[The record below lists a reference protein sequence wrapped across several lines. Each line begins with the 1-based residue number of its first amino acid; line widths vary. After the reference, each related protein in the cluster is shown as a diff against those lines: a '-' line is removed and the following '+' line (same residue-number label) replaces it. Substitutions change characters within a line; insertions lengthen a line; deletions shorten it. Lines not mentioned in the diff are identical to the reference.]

1 MKPTRAIKFLFL
13 CLFFVTPLLF
23 TTLNSELF
31 EMPKMFFVYI
41 LSILIT
47 SLHLINV
54 INFRQPLFKRS
65 ALDIPL
71 LLFLGS
77 QIISTIIS
85 VDPHTSIFGYYS
97 RLNGGL
103 LSIISYAIL
112 YWILVAYLDLPFK
125 KTIIK
130 YALLSGVLV
139 AIYGIL
145 EHFGIDKNVWIQD
158 VQDRVFSTF
167 GQPNWLA
174 AYLCIL
180 LPLCFFRSNN
190 KKQNNFYLFC
200 ILLFSTCLIFTK
212 SKTGILAA
220 LISLPFC
227 LNKKNYYYFFIVI
240 ALAGF
245 FFLNK
250 KPASPTPPTLNI
262 TASQDIRKIVW
273 IGAIDLY
280 KKYPVF
286 GTGVESFA
294 YTYYW
299 TRPAAHN
306 LTSEWEFLYNKA
318 HNEYINYLAT
328 TGTVGFLAYLLL
340 IITSLINF
348 INPPAGGK
356 HFFLLAAYIS
366 ILITNFSGFSVVMI
380 SLFFYLLPALAN
392 EK

>member
-1 MKPTRAIKFLFL
+1 
-13 CLFFVTPLLF
+13 
-23 TTLNSELF
+23 
-31 EMPKMFFVYI
+31 MFFVYF
-41 LSILIT
+41 LTILIT
-47 SLHLINV
+47 GLHLINV
-54 INFRQPLFKRS
+54 LNNQQILFKRS
-65 ALDIPL
+65 PLDIPL
-71 LLFLGS
+71 LIFISS
-77 QIISTIIS
+77 QIISTFIS

-103 LSIISYAIL
+103 LSIVSYALL
-112 YWILVAYLDLPFK
+112 YWILVAYLDLSFK

-130 YALLSGVLV
+130 YTLLSGVLV

-145 EHFGIDKNVWIQD
+145 EHFGIDQNVWIQD
-158 VQDRVFSTF
+158 VQNRVFSTF

-180 LPLCFFRSNN
+180 LPLCFYHPQKN
-190 KKQNNFYLFC
+190 KPNFFYLFC
-200 ILLFSTCLIFTK
+200 ILIFSTCLIFTK

-220 LISLPFC
+220 LISIPFC
-227 LNKKNYYYFFIVI
+227 LNKKNFYYFFII
-240 ALAGF
+240 LALAAF
-245 FFLNK
+245 FFFNK
-250 KPASPTPPTLNI
+250 KPDTPTAPTLNI

-273 IGAIDLY
+273 TGAIDLY

-299 TRPAAHN
+299 TRPASHN

-328 TGTVGFLAYLLL
+328 TGTVGFLAYTLL
-340 IITSLINF
+340 IIVSLINF
-348 INPPAGGK
+348 IK
-356 HFFLLAAYIS
+356 TRHFFLLAAYIS

-380 SLFFYLLPALAN
+380 SLFFYLLPALATN